1 MDYENISF
9 PCTETC
15 MIMTPLHTNSRGNVH
30 GGEIMKIMDN
40 TAGITAYKHAKGQV
54 VTARVDEIEF
64 HRTIH
69 IGDVVT
75 CIAQLAYVGN
85 SSMQIMVEMV
95 VNRIVEGSQPER
107 AITAFFTFVH
117 LKDGKPAKVPPLV
130 VKTMEDAELYRLGEE
145 KYREI
150 RAKLDKRK
158 DKPHSS
164 CGVPDC

>member
-1 MDYENISF
+1 
-9 PCTETC
+9 
-15 MIMTPLHTNSRGNVH
+15 
-30 GGEIMKIMDN
+30 MKIMDN
-40 TAGITAYKHAKGQV
+40 TAGITAYKHAMGQV

-107 AITAFFTFVH
+107 AITAF
-117 LKDGKPAKVPPLV
+117 LPLS
-130 VKTMEDAELYRLGEE
+130 
-145 KYREI
+145 I
-150 RAKLDKRK
+150 
-158 DKPHSS
+158 
-164 CGVPDC
+164 